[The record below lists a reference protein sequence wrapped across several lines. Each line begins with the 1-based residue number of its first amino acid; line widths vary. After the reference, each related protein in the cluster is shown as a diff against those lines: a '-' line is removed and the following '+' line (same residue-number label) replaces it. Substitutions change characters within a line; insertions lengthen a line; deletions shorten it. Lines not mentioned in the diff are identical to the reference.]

1 MIGCDVVKINRFS
14 KKLERWALKV
24 LTPLELEEYSKKTN
38 KLEYLSGRWAAK
50 EAIFKAAG
58 AVNISILTDNS
69 GKPYVLGNDKL
80 AVSIS
85 HEREYVFAVAFLNK

>member
-14 KKLERWALKV
+14 KKLDRWAVKV

-38 KLEYLSGRWAAK
+38 KLEYLSGRWAVK

-58 AVNISILTDNS
+58 VVNISILTDDS
-69 GKPYVLGNDKL
+69 GKPYVLENNNL

-85 HEREYVFAVAFLNK
+85 HEKKYAFAVAFLNK